1 MANALTQAAARG
13 GDAHGQGAMP
23 LKVGGHNGKA
33 GHKYHASTNAEANAL
48 SEEGLIVLLDQAGHH
63 EAENNKK

>member
-1 MANALTQAAARG
+1 MLTQTATRG
-13 GDAHGQGAMP
+13 GDAHGKGTMP
-23 LKVGGHNGKA
+23 VKVGGHDGKT

-63 EAENNKK
+63 EAKNKKE